1 MLLFFCF
8 DFFVDDCLTLWNEV
22 FINTLASVVIPA
34 GINLIPIIVLN
45 DKAIDI
51 SSVIL
56 VKRINFTL
64 KAF

>member
-1 MLLFFCF
+1 MLLFLGFNC
-8 DFFVDDCLTLWNEV
+8 VVYDCLALWDDV

-34 GINLIPIIVLN
+34 GINLTPILVLN

-56 VKRINFTL
+56 VKCLNLTL